1 MGNRGNM
8 ARIKKSDEN
17 SKVNQLLSGMEKSV
31 AESFTYKQRKALRKS
46 INTQDWRSHNVDF
59 RPTLALPFL
68 PWSFYMVFLVGINR
82 RGLLPAERFI
92 AFTMFLLAIF
102 IFGLIIVGC
111 LFVLIYLLKSW
122 LGIDLFP
129 NESLGIW
136 DKFKNYF

>member
-1 MGNRGNM
+1 M
-8 ARIKKSDEN
+8 ARNIKPDGN

-31 AESFTYKQRKALRKS
+31 AESFTYQQRKALRKS
-46 INTQDWRSHNVDF
+46 IHTQDWRSHNVDF

-68 PWSFYMVFLVGINR
+68 PWSFYVVFLVGVNR

-102 IFGLIIVGC
+102 IFGLVLVGC
-111 LFVLIYLLKSW
+111 LFVVIYLLKSW

-129 NESLGIW
+129 NESLGLW
-136 DKFKNYF
+136 DKFKSYF

>member
-1 MGNRGNM
+1 M

-31 AESFTYKQRKALRKS
+31 AERFTYKQRKALRKS

-68 PWSFYMVFLVGINR
+68 PWSFYVVFLVGVNR

-102 IFGLIIVGC
+102 VFGLILVGC

-136 DKFKNYF
+136 NKFKNYF